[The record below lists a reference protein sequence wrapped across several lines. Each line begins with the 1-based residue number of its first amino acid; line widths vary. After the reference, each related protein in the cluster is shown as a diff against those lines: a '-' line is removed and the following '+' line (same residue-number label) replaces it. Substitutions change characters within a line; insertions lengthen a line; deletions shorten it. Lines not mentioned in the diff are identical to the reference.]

1 MANEPVQIILNPRT
15 INIDRERTPPV
26 GHGRD
31 FFAGRNEAFA
41 AHRASLAAS
50 VRHIIAGLEIGGLG
64 LGHVKVT
71 MAGQAIAK
79 SHRPQ
84 KKIFRSRWTPHVA
97 TADIGEPIFAATP
110 AALQLVI
117 DAIEQAETV
126 VEVRQNASGEPRP
139 NPSRNRCEASA
150 IESISLWS
158 DENKRAFSAETGAA
172 WMSRPGTGGA
182 YLVELF
188 PRASATHDRTL
199 AAAEAA
205 ALLELRSAL
214 VAVGVS
220 AEVLGSAGP
229 LVLHSRVTADGNVG
243 ELTFEPRGAG
253 GQLERFPAASTVIT
267 LEPTAHHEALTAI
280 EANPMVRQILLP
292 PVITPSTSASFALG
306 SSAPSTTFER
316 GQETS
321 ASAVGV
327 IDGGVSDAIGAWVE
341 NRWGQL
347 APQDRELGHG
357 TFISGLLVA
366 AGTLN
371 WYLAQP
377 HGCRIFDIDV
387 LPNDPGQTGLPF
399 DGYYPGGVPD
409 FMDEIEA
416 AIGDFRRNHGVRVF
430 NFSMNFTAPGEPN
443 RYGYVARRLD
453 QIAAAHDVIV
463 VISAGNLSLAQ
474 FRTEWSPDNATALAS
489 LVSDTAGVLAEP
501 GESLYNVSVSA
512 LNPPGL
518 ENHVPFAP
526 ARYSKRGPGLRGAIK
541 PDFGHIGGSGTPT
554 PTEGSGLVS
563 VNESGAL
570 VAEAGTS
577 YAAPLVAR
585 SLADLDS
592 LIDGDVSR
600 EVLLALLVHYARTP
614 ELFTHKDLKHV
625 ARNLVGFGVPIS
637 ADEML
642 QRADSEITLVV
653 DSVLRPKED
662 AELEFAWPDALVNDG
677 KCRGDARLTVV
688 ARPLLAYEHGAERV
702 RMNVGARLM
711 QQKRDGGFQNR
722 LQPVNAPRASSGEPH
737 AEKELMDEALK
748 WQVVKS
754 FHRRMTSL
762 GPSSNWKLAVDYL
775 PRFDEEPPESGVQFA
790 AILTIADPTGVAPV
804 FQQMRQELI
813 RQNIETG
820 DIRTSVQTRTRT

>member
-1 MANEPVQIILNPRT
+1 MANEPVQIILNPRK
-15 INIDRERTPPV
+15 INIDRVRTPPV
-26 GHGRD
+26 GNGLD
-31 FFAGRNEAFA
+31 FFAGRSDAFA
-41 AHRASLAAS
+41 VHRESLTAS
-50 VRHIIAGLEIGGLG
+50 VKHIIAALEGGGVAIG
-64 LGHVKVT
+64 HIKVT
-71 MAGQAIAK
+71 MADQAIAK

-84 KKIFRSRWTPHVA
+84 TKIFRPRWTPHVA

-110 AALQLVI
+110 AALRLVS
-117 DAIEQAETV
+117 DAIEQAETI
-126 VEVRQNASGEPRP
+126 VEVRQDAKGELRP
-139 NPSRNRCEASA
+139 NPSRNRCEVSA
-150 IESISLWS
+150 IESITLWS
-158 DENKRAFSAETGAA
+158 DENKRSFSAEAGAA
-172 WMSRPGTGGA
+172 WVSRPGTGGA

-188 PRASATHDRTL
+188 PNASATHDPTL
-199 AAAEAA
+199 ATAEAA
-205 ALLELRSAL
+205 ALLELRSSL

-220 AEVLGSAGP
+220 AEVLGGSGP
-229 LVLHSRVTADGNVG
+229 LVLHSRVTASGPVK
-243 ELTFEPRGAG
+243 ELALKPRGAHG
-253 GQLERFPAASTVIT
+253 TLEPFPTASTVIA
-267 LEPTAHHEALTAI
+267 LEPVVHHSALIAI
-280 EANPMVRQILLP
+280 ESNPMVRQILLP
-292 PVITPSTSASFALG
+292 PVVTPSASVQFDLG
-306 SSAPSTTFER
+306 SPAPDMTFSR
-316 GQETS
+316 DQKLS

-327 IDGGVSDAIGAWVE
+327 IDGGVSDTVGAWVE
-341 NRWGQL
+341 KRWEQL
-347 APQDRELGHG
+347 APRDRELDHG

-387 LPNDPGQTGLPF
+387 LPNDPGQTGIPF

-409 FMDEIEA
+409 FIDEIEA
-416 AIGDFRRNHGVRVF
+416 AIADFRRNYGVRVF
-430 NFSMNFTAPGEPN
+430 NFSMNFTAPGEPD
-443 RYGYVARRLD
+443 RYGYVARRFD

-463 VISAGNLSLAQ
+463 VISAGNLPPTQ
-474 FRTEWSPDNATALAS
+474 FRNEWSPNNTVALAT
-489 LVSDTAGVLAEP
+489 LVSDTAAILAEP
-501 GESLYNVSVSA
+501 GESLYNISVAA

-518 ENHVPFAP
+518 EDHVPFAL
-526 ARYSKRGPGLRGAIK
+526 ARYSRRGPGLRGAVK
-541 PDFGHIGGSGTPT
+541 PDFGHIGGSGSPT
-554 PTEGSGLVS
+554 PTQGSGLVS
-563 VNESGAL
+563 VNQSGTL

-592 LIDGDVSR
+592 LINGEVSR
-600 EVLLALLVHYARTP
+600 EVLIALLVHYARTP
-614 ELFTHKDLKHV
+614 KLFTHSDLKHV

-662 AELEFAWPDALVNDG
+662 ASLEFAWPEALVNDG
-677 KCRGDARLTVV
+677 KCRGEARLTVV

-711 QQKRDGGFQNR
+711 QQNRDGGFQNR
-722 LQPVNAPRASSGEPH
+722 LHPVNAPHASSREPH
-737 AEKELMDEALK
+737 AEKDLMDEALK

-754 FHRRMTSL
+754 FHRRMTAL

-775 PRFDEEPPESGVQFA
+775 PRFDEQPPESGVQFA
-790 AILTIADPTGVAPV
+790 AILTISDPTGVAPV

-820 DIRTSVQTRTRT
+820 DIRTSVQTRTRI